1 MPSFTKDDA
10 WDKLINLGVS
20 DQTLGIITAINGY
33 SMSTME
39 DVLYAH
45 TGYNSFTQV

>member
-10 WDKLINLGVS
+10 WDKLIRLGVS
-20 DQTLGIITAINGY
+20 DQTLGIISAINGY
-33 SMSTME
+33 SMKTME

>member
-1 MPSFTKDDA
+1 MSSFTKDDA
-10 WDKLINLGVS
+10 WDKLISLGVS

-45 TGYNSFTQV
+45 TGYRSFSQV

>member
-1 MPSFTKDDA
+1 MSSFTKDDA
-10 WDKLINLGVS
+10 WDKLISLGVS

-33 SMSTME
+33 SMQTME